1 MKKKV
6 LAGILAATMAFSMAA
21 CGSTGSSSDSGS
33 SAASGSTA
41 KTEEKG
47 EPYTVTMVLQG
58 SQQQDEERIEE
69 KINEIL
75 EPELNAKLDIVVLP
89 WASASQ
95 QLQLMLSGDEK
106 IDLLYTNA
114 TTAVQYMHSGQIMD
128 MSELIDKYGTNLK
141 DIYGEDI
148 AKTNQIDGFVYGVP
162 NQIERGSIP
171 AIFMRKD
178 LVEKYNINTD
188 EIKEPK
194 DMEKVFETVQ
204 AGEPDMTMLY
214 SINEGDTVKTTG
226 RVVEVPVGDALLGR
240 VVNALGQPIDGK
252 GPIETEKY
260 RQIERVASGVI
271 SRKSV
276 DTPLQTGIKAIDSMV
291 PIGRGQRELIIGDK
305 QTGKTAIAIDT
316 IINQKGQG
324 VKCIYVAIG
333 QKASTVASLVKTLEE
348 FGALSYTTVVVSTA
362 SELAPLQYI
371 APYAGCAIGEEW
383 MENGEDVLVVY
394 DDLSKH
400 AAAYRT
406 LSLLLKRPPGRE
418 AYPGDVFY
426 LHSRLLERAARL
438 SDALG
443 GGSLTALPIIETQ
456 AGDVSAYIPTNV
468 ISITDGQIYL
478 ETEMFNSGF
487 RPAINAGLSVSRVG
501 GSAQIK
507 AMKKI
512 SGPIR
517 IELAQYRELAAF
529 SQFSSDLDPETKEQL
544 AQGERIREILKQDQY
559 KPMPVENQVIII
571 YAATKK
577 YLIDVEVDDI
587 MDFEKGLFEYIDTK
601 YPEVPASIRE
611 DKEIKEDT
619 EKKLIQAIEEFKA
632 EFEK

>member
-106 IDLLYTNA
+106 IDLLYTGA
-114 TTAVQYMHSGQIMD
+114 STAVQYMHSGQIMD

-204 AGEPDMTMLY
+204 AGEPDMTMLF
-214 SINEGDTVKTTG
+214 SSN
-226 RVVEVPVGDALLGR
+226 
-240 VVNALGQPIDGK
+240 N
-252 GPIETEKY
+252 
-260 RQIERVASGVI
+260 S
-271 SRKSV
+271 
-276 DTPLQTGIKAIDSMV
+276 DTPLSRLSRADGLGDANTGVLMDQANSTTGSKIPQRCCMTGIRKATSARMPEQTQKTGEPYAKQEISS
-291 PIGRGQRELIIGDK
+291 PCSLLII
-305 QTGKTAIAIDT
+305 Q
-316 IINQKGQG
+316 
-324 VKCIYVAIG
+324 V
-333 QKASTVASLVKTLEE
+333 
-348 FGALSYTTVVVSTA
+348 
-362 SELAPLQYI
+362 P
-371 APYAGCAIGEEW
+371 
-383 MENGEDVLVVY
+383 
-394 DDLSKH
+394 
-400 AAAYRT
+400 
-406 LSLLLKRPPGRE
+406 
-418 AYPGDVFY
+418 
-426 LHSRLLERAARL
+426 RL
-438 SDALG
+438 SSRAPQDMSLK
-443 GGSLTALPIIETQ
+443 SYRSMISRSSTHPLTAE
-456 AGDVSAYIPTNV
+456 
-468 ISITDGQIYL
+468 
-478 ETEMFNSGF
+478 
-487 RPAINAGLSVSRVG
+487 LSS
-501 GSAQIK
+501 
-507 AMKKI
+507 
-512 SGPIR
+512 
-517 IELAQYRELAAF
+517 L
-529 SQFSSDLDPETKEQL
+529 
-544 AQGERIREILKQDQY
+544 
-559 KPMPVENQVIII
+559 
-571 YAATKK
+571 
-577 YLIDVEVDDI
+577 
-587 MDFEKGLFEYIDTK
+587 
-601 YPEVPASIRE
+601 
-611 DKEIKEDT
+611 
-619 EKKLIQAIEEFKA
+619 
-632 EFEK
+632 

>member
-204 AGEPDMTMLY
+204 AGEPDMTMLF
-214 SINEGDTVKTTG
+214 SSN
-226 RVVEVPVGDALLGR
+226 
-240 VVNALGQPIDGK
+240 N
-252 GPIETEKY
+252 
-260 RQIERVASGVI
+260 S
-271 SRKSV
+271 
-276 DTPLQTGIKAIDSMV
+276 DTPLSRLSRADGLGDANTGALMDQTNSTTVENYFASDWYKETATMLHDWYQKGYISKDAGTNTENWRTVCKAGNRLLTCSL
-291 PIGRGQRELIIGDK
+291 LII
-305 QTGKTAIAIDT
+305 Q
-316 IINQKGQG
+316 
-324 VKCIYVAIG
+324 V
-333 QKASTVASLVKTLEE
+333 
-348 FGALSYTTVVVSTA
+348 
-362 SELAPLQYI
+362 P
-371 APYAGCAIGEEW
+371 
-383 MENGEDVLVVY
+383 
-394 DDLSKH
+394 
-400 AAAYRT
+400 
-406 LSLLLKRPPGRE
+406 
-418 AYPGDVFY
+418 
-426 LHSRLLERAARL
+426 RL
-438 SDALG
+438 SSRAPQDMSLK
-443 GGSLTALPIIETQ
+443 SYRSMISRSSTHPLTAE
-456 AGDVSAYIPTNV
+456 
-468 ISITDGQIYL
+468 
-478 ETEMFNSGF
+478 
-487 RPAINAGLSVSRVG
+487 LSS
-501 GSAQIK
+501 
-507 AMKKI
+507 
-512 SGPIR
+512 
-517 IELAQYRELAAF
+517 L
-529 SQFSSDLDPETKEQL
+529 
-544 AQGERIREILKQDQY
+544 
-559 KPMPVENQVIII
+559 
-571 YAATKK
+571 
-577 YLIDVEVDDI
+577 
-587 MDFEKGLFEYIDTK
+587 
-601 YPEVPASIRE
+601 
-611 DKEIKEDT
+611 
-619 EKKLIQAIEEFKA
+619 
-632 EFEK
+632 